1 LNVLKL
7 QVAQLVSL
15 ANSCEI
21 YQKVAKS
28 EINGDWEKAA

>member
-1 LNVLKL
+1 LLRL
-7 QVAQLVSL
+7 QVAELVSL

-28 EINGDWEKAA
+28 EINGDWKKAA